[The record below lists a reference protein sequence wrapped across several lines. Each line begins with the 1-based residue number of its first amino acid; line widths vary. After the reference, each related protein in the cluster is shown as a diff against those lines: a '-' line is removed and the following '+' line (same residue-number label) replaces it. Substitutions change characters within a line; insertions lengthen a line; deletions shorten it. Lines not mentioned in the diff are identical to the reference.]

1 MTKIGWYIYLPRHYR
16 DDAQSAVMLNTDDC
30 ILPDIR
36 SSAVASEQDDK
47 AHGPLLTFVLRISQE
62 RTWLCMTKALPLAV
76 NTPAFSPITLNSR
89 RERKSENMLDTPL

>member
-1 MTKIGWYIYLPRHYR
+1 MTKIGWYIYLPRHDR

-47 AHGPLLTFVLRISQE
+47 AHGP
-62 RTWLCMTKALPLAV
+62 
-76 NTPAFSPITLNSR
+76 
-89 RERKSENMLDTPL
+89 